1 MNGPGRGWG
10 GGKKTTPRSVR
21 AIPVG
26 DAPRRQSKQH
36 LANRSHEVMILHA
49 LFVNFVSCNWMMCSS
64 FIDER
69 FCSLILNFPTEHKSP
84 GWCVIVLRA
93 GSCYLFVTVVEQHQG
108 GVDDL
113 AVHVGGL
120 ALPVPE
126 GLLGVNPLVE
136 LVLAL
141 VPQHHLLA
149 ENKK

>member
-1 MNGPGRGWG
+1 
-10 GGKKTTPRSVR
+10 
-21 AIPVG
+21 
-26 DAPRRQSKQH
+26 
-36 LANRSHEVMILHA
+36 
-49 LFVNFVSCNWMMCSS
+49 MMCSS

-84 GWCVIVLRA
+84 DVLMYLA
-93 GSCYLFVTVVEQHQG
+93 GSYYLFVTVVEQHQG

-113 AVHVGGL
+113 AIHVGGL

-126 GLLGVNPLVE
+126 GRLGVNPLVE

-149 ENKK
+149 QT